1 MWRKLPLEECEIYQG
16 DIIIMGGLLNC
27 ANPMDE
33 IFRPFFLLKGIRVRF
48 V

>member
-1 MWRKLPLEECEIYQG
+1 
-16 DIIIMGGLLNC
+16 MGGLLNC

-33 IFRPFFLLKGIRVRF
+33 IFRGFLLLKGRCVRF